1 MRITSSDIPITYV
14 DKLIQNLKDE
24 YDIDFTGYNRNFL
37 RRRISSRM
45 NRTGTAT
52 TSAYERLLTEN
63 PQELSELLQNLTI
76 NVSEFM
82 RNPDV
87 FTYLES
93 NILPKITENTNNRP
107 LRFWTAGCSK
117 GEEPYS
123 LAIVLK
129 KSGLLNNRSTTIIAT
144 DIDQFALDIA
154 KEGTYNSSSLKNLSP
169 ANRNLYFNKTNNGK
183 YKIADEIKK
192 VVLFKKHDVVRGP
205 DLGKFDIIFCRNVS
219 IYFTKALQDKMYE
232 RFCDELYRGGY
243 LVTGKT
249 EMPPTRMSGRFK
261 VVDPDSRIYQKAA

>member
-1 MRITSSDIPITYV
+1 MTYV

-24 YDIDFTGYNRNFL
+24 YEIDFTGYNRNFL

-45 NRTGTAT
+45 NRTDTAT
-52 TSAYERLLTEN
+52 PNAYERLLTEN

-87 FTYLES
+87 FSYLENS
-93 NILPKITENTNNRP
+93 IIPKIVVTNERP

-123 LAIVLK
+123 LAIILK
-129 KSGLLNNRSTTIIAT
+129 RSGLLNRRSTTIIAT
-144 DIDQFALDIA
+144 DIDRFALNIA
-154 KEGTYNSSSLKNLSP
+154 KEGAYSSPSLKNLSN
-169 ANRNLYFNKTNNGK
+169 ADINLYFRKTNNDK

-192 VVLFKKHDVVRGP
+192 IVFFKKHDVVSGP
-205 DLGKFDIIFCRNVS
+205 DLGKFDMIFCRNVS

-232 RFCDELYRGGY
+232 RFCNELYSGGY

-249 EMPPTRMSGRFK
+249 EMPPTRMSDRFE
-261 VVDPDSRIYQKAA
+261 VVDPDTRIYQKVA